1 MLIFVLS
8 QCLPV
13 AHQIPF
19 CHISIGGGDNLL
31 PGSAAVWGSGIR
43 FPVLAPRCYWTN
55 LDNLLSLPHQALVP
69 SSVTWQ
75 SSSVLFPIAFTMNY
89 YKFNGL
95 KQHKFIILQF

>member
-31 PGSAAVWGSGIR
+31 PGSAAVWGGPWALES
-43 FPVLAPRCYWTN
+43 
-55 LDNLLSLPHQALVP
+55 DSLSWLPG
-69 SSVTWQ
+69 VTGQ
-75 SSSVLFPIAFTMNY
+75 TLTTFFHSPT
-89 YKFNGL
+89 KP
-95 KQHKFIILQF
+95 